1 MRAEGSLPS
10 SLTWLLKE
18 VHIVGHNM
26 AFLEQVIRKKETETE
41 TELEVTVPFGT

>member
-26 AFLEQVIRKKETETE
+26 AFLEQVIRERQRQRES
-41 TELEVTVPFGT
+41 EVTVPFGT